1 VGWLYHY
8 ARRYETAHD
17 HLARAI
23 EMDPTAVETY
33 RILAQNFAMQG
44 RLEEAERTFRETLLL
59 PAAGAYTKAGLGWVL
74 GRAGKRAE
82 AETLLAELEA
92 SAREGY
98 VSPVPFSMLHIG
110 LGNVERALDWAER
123 AYAERRG
130 WLAYFKV
137 NPLLDPLRNEPRF
150 NALLATMRL

>member
-1 VGWLYHY
+1 
-8 ARRYETAHD
+8 
-17 HLARAI
+17 
-23 EMDPTAVETY
+23 M
-33 RILAQNFAMQG
+33 
-44 RLEEAERTFRETLLL
+44 
-59 PAAGAYTKAGLGWVL
+59 GWVL

-82 AETLLAELEA
+82 ADKLLAELEA

-123 AYAERRG
+123 AYDERRG

-137 NPLLDPLRNEPRF
+137 NPLLDPLRHEPRF
-150 NALLATMRL
+150 KTLLAKMRL